1 MTLDGEGRQ
10 VIKIMLVDDSRLV
23 REVVRG
29 MVERD
34 GEIRVVAEAAN
45 GAEALERCL
54 KIQPDV
60 ILMDIQMP
68 VMNGIEAVRRIME
81 ARPTPIIVLSATIH
95 PGEVRSTF
103 AALRAGALD
112 AMPKPKGVVL
122 TDTYTGMA
130 EELVSRIK
138 FYARVGKTKGWYS
151 AGIKIE
157 SQTGFSVPARSSK
170 IVAVGASTGGPRTLP
185 IALGPLPRDFPCPI
199 LIVQHMGHGFMRGFA
214 EWLDR
219 EIDLPVK
226 MIEEAVRLEPGHI
239 YLPPDGLHMEVVRQT
254 AVLREGVPVNGCIP
268 SVDVLFSSVA
278 REYGERA
285 IGVILTGMGK
295 DGAEGSL
302 AIKKAGGT
310 VIVQDEDTSVIFG
323 MPRAAMEIGAATKI
337 EPLKSIASAIAN
349 SVTIPDMEEINEP
362 RSGLA
367 QEIHEILLVDDSST
381 MRAMLADILSDHGYK
396 VRQAENGRMAL
407 DEVSRSRPDL
417 ILLDV
422 MMPELDGYAVCREL
436 REDKEYLPILMIT
449 AKGDPQDLVQGIEA
463 GADDYISKPFE
474 ELELIAR
481 VKSLLR
487 IRSLQKKLYRQNNEL
502 ESKNRELE
510 RLAHA
515 LDRANKELTLLS
527 VTDGLTKAYNH
538 RHFQE
543 RLKSEFSRAERY
555 HTVLSCLLIDIDHFK
570 MVNDTYGHPAGDVV
584 LVRLVEIIHES
595 VRSEDLVARYG
606 GEEFVVLL
614 PETGGQRAL
623 NLAQRIRERV
633 EREQFKI
640 SDKKKIRLT
649 ISVGVSH
656 FEPGGTIKTPD
667 GLVKAADIS
676 LYKAKSGGR
685 NKAILADN
693 PV

>member
-1 MTLDGEGRQ
+1 MEDRPM
-10 VIKIMLVDDSRLV
+10 IKVMLVDDSRLV

-29 MVERD
+29 MIEHD

-54 KIQPDV
+54 KIKPDV
-60 ILMDIQMP
+60 IIMDIQMP
-68 VMNGIEAVRRIME
+68 VMNGIEAVKRIME
-81 ARPTPIIVLSATIH
+81 ANPTPIIVLSATVH

-112 AMPKPKGVVL
+112 AMPKPRGVVL
-122 TDTYTGMA
+122 TDTYAGIG

-138 FYARVGKTKGWYS
+138 FYARVGKTKGWHS
-151 AGIKIE
+151 AAAKVEG
-157 SQTGFSVPARSSK
+157 QTGFTVPSHSSK
-170 IVAVGASTGGPRTLP
+170 IVAIGASTGGPRTLP
-185 IALGPLPRDFPCPI
+185 IAIGPLPRDFPCPI
-199 LIVQHMGHGFMRGFA
+199 LIVQHMGRGFMKGFA

-219 EIDLPVK
+219 EIDLPVR
-226 MIEEAVRLEPGHI
+226 MIEEAVRLEPGHV
-239 YLPPDGLHMEVVRQT
+239 YLPPDGLHIEVVRQT
-254 AVLREGVPVNGCIP
+254 AVLREGAPVNGSIP
-268 SVDVLFSSVA
+268 SVDVLFNSVA

-285 IGVILTGMGK
+285 IGVVLTGMGK
-295 DGAEGSL
+295 DGAEGAL
-302 AIKKAGGT
+302 TIKNAGGT
-310 VIVQDEDTSVIFG
+310 VIVQDEESSVIFG
-323 MPRAAMEIGAATKI
+323 MPRAAMEIGAATKV
-337 EPLKSIASAIAN
+337 EPLKSIASAIAS
-349 SVTIPDMEEINEP
+349 SVTAPDMGELDAK

-367 QEIHEILLVDDSST
+367 QEIHEILIVDDSST
-381 MRAMLADILSDHGYK
+381 MRAMLNDILSDHGYK

-417 ILLDV
+417 VLLDV
-422 MMPELDGYAVCREL
+422 MMPELDGYAVCRAL
-436 REDKEYLPILMIT
+436 REDREYLPVLMIT
-449 AKGDPQDLVQGIEA
+449 AKGDPQDLVQGIES

-487 IRSLQKKLYRQNNEL
+487 IRTLQKRLYRQNSEL

-510 RLAHA
+510 RLAQA

-555 HTVLSCLLIDIDHFK
+555 HTVLACLLIDIDHFK
-570 MVNDTYGHPAGDVV
+570 MVNDTYGHPAGDLV
-584 LVRLVEIIHES
+584 LVRLVEMIHES

-633 EREQFKI
+633 EREEFRI
-640 SDKKKIRLT
+640 SDKKKIRFT

-656 FEPGGTIKTPD
+656 FEPGGTIKTGD
-667 GLVKAADIS
+667 DLVKAADVA
-676 LYKAKSGGR
+676 LYRAKSGGR
-685 NKAILADN
+685 NLAVLETN
-693 PV
+693 PD